1 MTKNRVL
8 RQSTVFLFGAFVYG
22 SFEILWR
29 GYTHPT
35 MLLLGGACFS
45 MIYFFERDTF
55 LSERRIFKHFMYA
68 LIITFAEFVFGLF
81 LNILLGLDIWDYS
94 DLPLNIL
101 GQICVPFYFLWVLLS
116 IISSAVCKAMRFVFG
131 E

>member
-1 MTKNRVL
+1 MAKKAII
-8 RQSTVFLFGAFVYG
+8 RQCTVFLFGAFVYG

-29 GYTHPT
+29 GYTHPS
-35 MLLLGGACFS
+35 MLLLGGLCFS
-45 MIYFFERDTF
+45 LIYFLEKDTF
-55 LSERRIFKHFMYA
+55 LSDRRIFKYFMYA
-68 LIITFAEFVFGLF
+68 LIITFAEFFFGLF

-94 DLPLNIL
+94 DIPLNIL

-116 IISSAVCKAMRFVFG
+116 VVSSFVCKAMRFAFG